1 MKLLELVSNKI
12 YERFKNL
19 RCAFRYLDTDHS
31 NNISITEFAQAI
43 EHLRIKISFDD
54 VKTLFTYMDKAG
66 RGAISYNEFT
76 LLDEEKWRRMN
87 VSEQYLQGKAA

>member
-1 MKLLELVSNKI
+1 MFERHVERNNGKKEEENLIKLLELVSDKI

-54 VKTLFTYMDKAG
+54 VKTLFTYMD
-66 RGAISYNEFT
+66 
-76 LLDEEKWRRMN
+76 
-87 VSEQYLQGKAA
+87 V